1 MRKLYSLVM
10 AIIIVMGMA
19 TTAFA
24 AGTVTY
30 EGSAR
35 EFIFE
40 PGSELSPT
48 DLFDGFKGVM
58 PGDVRTQQ
66 VLIKNDVDKDVK
78 IKLYMRSLGA
88 QEGTEDFLSQMDLTV
103 KQSGDSELFKAPA
116 NERAQLTDWVYL
128 GTVYSGG
135 EITLDISLEVPIEMG
150 NEFSDKIGYIDWQF
164 RVEEF
169 PVEDSD
175 PKPPETGDDNNMF
188 MYLGLLTLSAVA
200 FGGIYISSKKIQK
213 G

>member
-1 MRKLYSLVM
+1 MRKLFVL
-10 AIIIVMGMA
+10 IIAIVMVAGMA

-30 EGSAR
+30 EGSSR

-40 PGSELSPT
+40 PGSEFSPT

-58 PGDVRTQQ
+58 PGDVHTQQ

-88 QEGTEDFLSQMDLTV
+88 QEGTEEFLSQMDLTV
-103 KQSGDSELFKAPA
+103 KQKGDSELFKAPG
-116 NERAQLTDWVYL
+116 NESAQLTNWVYL
-128 GTVYSGG
+128 GTIYSGG

-150 NEFSDKIGYIDWQF
+150 SDFSDKIGYVDWQF
-164 RVEEF
+164 KVEEF
-169 PVEDSD
+169 PVEEDD
-175 PKPPETGDDNNMF
+175 PKPPKTGDSNKMF
-188 MYLGLLTLSAVA
+188 IYLGLLVLSSATLVR
-200 FGGIYISSKKIQK
+200 IYIRSKKNQK

>member
-116 NERAQLTDWVYL
+116 NESAQLTDWVYL
-128 GTVYSGG
+128 GTIYSGG
-135 EITLDISLEVPIEMG
+135 EITLELSLEVPIEMG
-150 NEFSDKIGYIDWQF
+150 NEFSDQIGYIDWQF

-188 MYLGLLTLSAVA
+188 MYLGLLILSAAA
-200 FGGIYISSKKIQK
+200 FGGIYISSKKNRK

>member
-66 VLIKNDVDKDVK
+66 VLIKNDVEKDVK

-116 NERAQLTDWVYL
+116 NESAQLTDWVYL

-150 NEFSDKIGYIDWQF
+150 NEFSDQIGYIDWQF

-188 MYLGLLTLSAVA
+188 MYLGLLTLSAAV